1 MPSDPDAIWKRGYD
15 GPAPTSPGPV
25 EIEPS
30 PSESA
35 GRPESAG
42 RSASPASS
50 AQQRTGRRRRV
61 AMGGAL
67 LTVIAVAAVAVWIRS
82 GDDAEVAAPSPTAV
96 SPTTDPS
103 PLAPPVD
110 EPDELDP
117 VVAAAL
123 PSPLDVVA
131 PTGEPFAGAEPRRLP
146 ERVDE
151 LWRYRIDTVDG
162 DADRPAG
169 TAAQVEVIDSRYV
182 AVIAGAAL
190 GTERST
196 LSLLDASNGEEQWTI
211 ELSLGH
217 ESFDVIGATDST
229 LLVGSLL
236 ATRPV
241 VGFDLDTGV
250 ERWTMIESNE
260 QLEAHGG
267 SSGFELLRGTP
278 FLARR
283 PTVATNPTLL
293 FDPETGVEV
302 GRLDGEIIGTDH
314 LGTYYVDVD
323 DAIAVYD
330 LSEEFGPMRLASVA
344 AADPGDLVSV
354 VDGKVVIVA
363 NRQNGRPGGVFVGI
377 DPNGSFV
384 GAFDLAERFGAEPGV
399 ARLPGVIANIAP
411 MIGPTMI
418 VSGSGQM
425 TGAELD
431 GDEIRPA
438 WQRDGIVSRTVQTE
452 RGTLILASQNGGAT
466 QALVDGRTGATVTV
480 LTMTPGVLD
489 SLEFAGN
496 GVLTRRT
503 SGDGNRVAAIDL
515 DGNEIWSL
523 PGSAPVAL
531 GDGVVARLETSTDE
545 AVVVGY
551 GSDRSAT
558 VAS

>member
-1 MPSDPDAIWKRGYD
+1 VPSDPDAIWKRGYD
-15 GPAPTSPGPV
+15 GPAPTSPGSV
-25 EIEPS
+25 EFEPS
-30 PSESA
+30 PSE
-35 GRPESAG
+35 
-42 RSASPASS
+42 SASPASS
-50 AQQRTGRRRRV
+50 AQQRTGRGRRV
-61 AMGGAL
+61 AIGGSL
-67 LTVIAVAAVAVWIRS
+67 LTVIAVAAVAVSIRS

-103 PLAPPVD
+103 PLAPPVV
-110 EPDELDP
+110 EPDEPDP

-131 PTGEPFAGAEPRRLP
+131 LTGEPFAGAEPRRLP

-162 DADRPAG
+162 DTDRSAA

-182 AVIAGAAL
+182 AVIVGVSAL

-196 LSLLDASNGEEQWTI
+196 LSLLDATNGEEQWTV
-211 ELSLGH
+211 ELFLGH

-229 LLVGSLL
+229 LLVESFL

-293 FDPETGVEV
+293 FDPETGTEV

-344 AADPGDLVSV
+344 AADPGDPVSV

-384 GAFDLAERFGAEPGV
+384 GVLDPADRFGAEPGV

-411 MIGPTMI
+411 MIGSTVI

-452 RGTLILASQNGGAT
+452 RGTVILASQNGGAT
-466 QALVDGRTGATVTV
+466 QALVDGRTGATITV

-489 SLEFAGN
+489 RLEFAGN

-558 VAS
+558 VAW